1 MNKHSLQQFGALSL
15 LIGGLSLSACSNEEI
30 HMDDARVALQVTS
43 GIQTRAYDATW
54 EANDEIGIFG
64 FTQGDAPAQAYTN
77 VRYVTTGGNGR
88 FTPDG
93 TTIYLPTDGSS
104 LDFVA
109 YYPHTTD
116 LENGIYTVD
125 VENQSDQSTIDL
137 MAASK
142 LSANRSKNTVAFN
155 FEHKL
160 SKIVFNFTA
169 GVGMDESELAGMKV
183 QLTNQQ
189 TLATFNVTQPDGEVV
204 VGTNTP
210 ATLTLNTDADG
221 TSSEGIVLP
230 SANFDGMTLH
240 LELSD
245 GSSFFNWDLNNSQN
259 ADKFEAGKKY
269 VYDITVNRSGL
280 GVTATITDWTPGN
293 GENGEQGDAY

>member
-1 MNKHSLQQFGALSL
+1 MNKKTFSAVALATL
-15 LIGGLSLSACSNEEI
+15 LLTACQNDEET
-30 HMDDARVALQVTS
+30 MQTDARVALQVTS

-77 VRYVTTGGNGR
+77 VRYVTTGGDGA

-125 VENQSDQSTIDL
+125 VEDQSDLSTIDL
-137 MAASK
+137 MAAGMQT
-142 LSANRSKNTVAFN
+142 ANRINNTVTFN

-160 SKIVFNFTA
+160 SKIVLTFKP
-169 GVGMDESELAGMKV
+169 GDGMALSELTGMKV

-189 TLATFNVTQPDGEVV
+189 TLATFDVTQPDGEVV

-210 ATLTLNTDADG
+210 ATLTLNTTDDG
-221 TSSEGIVLP
+221 MSSEGIVLP
-230 SANFDGMTLH
+230 SANFDSMTLH
-240 LELSD
+240 LELED
-245 GSSFFNWDLNNSQN
+245 GGSFFNWDLNNSK

-269 VYDITVNRSGL
+269 VYDITVNKSRL
-280 GVTATITDWTPGN
+280 DVTATITDWTPGN
-293 GENGEQGDAY
+293 GENGEQGEAF

>member
-1 MNKHSLQQFGALSL
+1 MNKKTFSAVALATL
-15 LIGGLSLSACSNEEI
+15 LLTACQNDEET
-30 HMDDARVALQVTS
+30 MQTDARVALQVTS

-77 VRYVTTGGNGR
+77 VRYVTTGGDGA

-125 VENQSDQSTIDL
+125 VENQSDLSTIDL
-137 MAASK
+137 MAAGTQT
-142 LSANRSKNTVAFN
+142 ANRSKNTVAFN

-160 SKIVFNFTA
+160 SKIVLTFKP
-169 GVGMDESELAGMKV
+169 GDGMALSELTGMKV

-189 TLATFNVTQPDGEVV
+189 TLATFDMTQPDGEVV

-210 ATLTLNTDADG
+210 ATLTLNTTDDG
-221 TSSEGIVLP
+221 MSSEGIVLP
-230 SANFDGMTLH
+230 SANFDSMTLH
-240 LELSD
+240 LELED
-245 GSSFFNWDLNNSQN
+245 GGSFFNWDLNNSK

-269 VYDITVNRSGL
+269 VYDITVNKSRL
-280 GVTATITDWTPGN
+280 DVTATIEDWAPGN
-293 GENGEQGDAY
+293 GENGEQGEAF

>member
-1 MNKHSLQQFGALSL
+1 MNKKTFSTVALAAL
-15 LIGGLSLSACSNEEI
+15 LLTACQNDEET
-30 HMDDARVALQVTS
+30 MQTDARVALQVTS
-43 GIQTRAYDATW
+43 GIQTRAYNATW
-54 EANDEIGIFG
+54 EAGDDIGIFG
-64 FTQGDAPAQAYTN
+64 FTQGDASTEAYSN
-77 VRYVTTGGNGR
+77 VRYVTTGGNGT

-137 MAASK
+137 MAADTQT
-142 LSANRSKNTVAFN
+142 ADRIKNTVAFN

-160 SKIVFNFTA
+160 SKIVLTFKP
-169 GVGMDESELAGMKV
+169 GDGMALSELTGMKV

-189 TLATFNVTQPDGEVV
+189 PKATFDVTQPDGEVV

-245 GSSFFNWDLNNSQN
+245 GSSFFNWDLNNSK

-269 VYDITVNRSGL
+269 VYDITVNKSRL
-280 GVTATITDWTPGN
+280 DVTATIEDWAPGN
-293 GENGEQGDAY
+293 GENGEQGEAF

>member
-245 GSSFFNWDLNNSQN
+245 GSSFFNWDLNNSK

>member
-1 MNKHSLQQFGALSL
+1 MRATKIYPAVTLLALSL
-15 LIGGLSLSACSNEEI
+15 AACNNEEI
-30 HMDDARVALQVTS
+30 TPNPDTRVALQVTS
-43 GIQTRAYDATW
+43 GIQTRAYNTTW
-54 EANDEIGIFG
+54 EAGDDIGIFG
-64 FTQGDAPAQAYTN
+64 FTQGDASTEAYSN
-77 VRYVTTGGNGR
+77 VRYVTTGGDGA

-109 YYPHTTD
+109 YYPHATD
-116 LENGIYTVD
+116 LENGIYMVD
-125 VENQSDQSTIDL
+125 VEDQSDQSTIDL
-137 MAASK
+137 MAAGTQT
-142 LSANRSKNTVAFN
+142 ANRIKNTVTFN

-160 SKIVFNFTA
+160 SKIVLTFKP
-169 GVGMDESELAGMKV
+169 GDGMALSELTGMKV

-189 TLATFNVTQPDGEVV
+189 LKATFDVTQPDGEVV

-230 SANFDGMTLH
+230 SANFDGMTIH

-245 GSSFFNWDLNNSQN
+245 GGSFFNWDLNNSQN

-269 VYDITVNRSGL
+269 VYDITVNKTRL
-280 GVTATITDWTPGN
+280 DVTATITDWTPGN
-293 GENGEQGDAY
+293 GENGEQGNAY

>member
-1 MNKHSLQQFGALSL
+1 MNKKTFSAVALAAL
-15 LIGGLSLSACSNEEI
+15 LLTACQNDEET
-30 HMDDARVALQVTS
+30 MQTDTRVALQVTS
-43 GIQTRAYDATW
+43 GIQTRAYDDQW
-54 EANDEIGIFG
+54 EENDDIGIFG
-64 FTQGDAPAQAYTN
+64 FTQGDASTQAYSN
-77 VRYVTTGGNGR
+77 VRYVTTGGDGT

-125 VENQSDQSTIDL
+125 VEDQSDQSTIDL
-137 MAASK
+137 MAAGTQ
-142 LSANRSKNTVAFN
+142 TVDRTDPTVTFN

-160 SKIVFNFTA
+160 SKIVLTFKPGDGIA
-169 GVGMDESELAGMKV
+169 LSELAGMTV

-189 TLATFNVTQPDGEVV
+189 PKATFDVTQPDGEVV

-210 ATLTLNTDADG
+210 ATLTLNTTDDG
-221 TSSEGIVLP
+221 MSSEGIVLP

-240 LELSD
+240 LELAD
-245 GSSFFNWDLNNSQN
+245 GSSFFNWDLNPPPSRTGYLATARTANKGMPIKPISFNQL
-259 ADKFEAGKKY
+259 DKLTK
-269 VYDITVNRSGL
+269 ITIR
-280 GVTATITDWTPGN
+280 
-293 GENGEQGDAY
+293 

>member
-1 MNKHSLQQFGALSL
+1 MRATKIYPAVTLLALSL
-15 LIGGLSLSACSNEEI
+15 AACNNEEI
-30 HMDDARVALQVTS
+30 TPNPDTRVALQVTS
-43 GIQTRAYDATW
+43 GIQTRAYNTTW
-54 EANDEIGIFG
+54 EAGDDIGIFG
-64 FTQGDAPAQAYTN
+64 FMQGDASTQAYSN
-77 VRYVTTGGNGR
+77 VRYVTRSGDGA

-109 YYPHTTD
+109 YYPHATD

-125 VENQSDQSTIDL
+125 VEDQSDQSTIDL
-137 MAASK
+137 MAAGTQT
-142 LSANRSKNTVAFN
+142 ANRIKNTVTFN

-160 SKIVFNFTA
+160 SKIVLTFKP
-169 GVGMDESELAGMKV
+169 GDGMALSELTGMKV

-189 TLATFNVTQPDGEVV
+189 LKATFDVTQPDGEVV

-230 SANFDGMTLH
+230 SANFDGMTIH

-245 GSSFFNWDLNNSQN
+245 GGSFFNWDLNNSQN

-269 VYDITVNRSGL
+269 VYDITVNKTRL
-280 GVTATITDWTPGN
+280 DVTATITDWTPGN
-293 GENGEQGDAY
+293 GENGEQGNAY

>member
-1 MNKHSLQQFGALSL
+1 MNKKTFSAVALATL
-15 LIGGLSLSACSNEEI
+15 LLTACQNDEET
-30 HMDDARVALQVTS
+30 MQTDARVALQVTS

-77 VRYVTTGGNGR
+77 VRYVTTGGDGA

-125 VENQSDQSTIDL
+125 VENQSDLSTIDL
-137 MAASK
+137 MAAGTQT
-142 LSANRSKNTVAFN
+142 ADRSKNTVAFN

-160 SKIVFNFTA
+160 SKIVLTFKP
-169 GVGMDESELAGMKV
+169 GDGMALSELTGMKV

-189 TLATFNVTQPDGEVV
+189 TLATFDVTQPDGEVV

-210 ATLTLNTDADG
+210 ATLTLNTTDDG
-221 TSSEGIVLP
+221 MSSEGIVLP
-230 SANFDGMTLH
+230 SANFDSMTLH
-240 LELSD
+240 LELED
-245 GSSFFNWDLNNSQN
+245 GGSFFNWDLNNSK

-269 VYDITVNRSGL
+269 VYDITVNKSRL
-280 GVTATITDWTPGN
+280 DVTATIEDWAPGN
-293 GENGEQGDAY
+293 GENGEQGEAF

>member
-1 MNKHSLQQFGALSL
+1 MNKKATLSTLVLSVL
-15 LIGGLSLSACSNEEI
+15 LLTACQNDEET
-30 HMDDARVALQVTS
+30 MQTDARVALQVTS
-43 GIQTRAYDATW
+43 GIQTRAYDDQW
-54 EANDEIGIFG
+54 EKGDEIGIFG
-64 FTQGDAPAQAYTN
+64 FTQGDAPTQAHTN
-77 VRYVTTGGNGR
+77 VRYVTTGGNGT

-125 VENQSDQSTIDL
+125 VEAQSDLSTIDL
-137 MAASK
+137 MAAGTQT
-142 LSANRSKNTVAFN
+142 ADRSKNTVAFN

-189 TLATFNVTQPDGEVV
+189 TLATFNVTQPNGEVV

-221 TSSEGIVLP
+221 MSSEGIVLP

-240 LELSD
+240 LELAD
-245 GSSFFNWDLNNSQN
+245 ESSFFNWDLNKSQN

-280 GVTATITDWTPGN
+280 GVTATITDWTLGN

>member
-1 MNKHSLQQFGALSL
+1 MNKKTFSAVALAAL
-15 LIGGLSLSACSNEEI
+15 LLTACQNDEET
-30 HMDDARVALQVTS
+30 MQTDARVALQVTS
-43 GIQTRAYDATW
+43 GIQTRAYDDQW
-54 EANDEIGIFG
+54 EKGDEIGIFG
-64 FTQGDAPAQAYTN
+64 FTQGDAPTQAHTN
-77 VRYVTTGGNGR
+77 VRYVTTGGNGT

-125 VENQSDQSTIDL
+125 VENQSDQSAIDL
-137 MAASK
+137 MAADTQT
-142 LSANRSKNTVAFN
+142 ADRINNTVAFN
-155 FEHKL
+155 FGHKL
-160 SKIVFNFTA
+160 SKIVLTFKP
-169 GVGMDESELAGMKV
+169 GDGMALSELAGMKV

-189 TLATFNVTQPDGEVV
+189 PKATFDVTQPDGEVV

-245 GSSFFNWDLNNSQN
+245 GSSFFNWDLNNSK

-293 GENGEQGDAY
+293 GENGEQGEAF

>member
-1 MNKHSLQQFGALSL
+1 MRTTKIYPAAALLALSL
-15 LIGGLSLSACSNEEI
+15 AACNNEEI
-30 HMDDARVALQVTS
+30 TPNPDTRVALQVTS
-43 GIQTRAYDATW
+43 GIQTRAYDDQW
-54 EANDEIGIFG
+54 EKGDEIGI
-64 FTQGDAPAQAYTN
+64 
-77 VRYVTTGGNGR
+77 
-88 FTPDG
+88 
-93 TTIYLPTDGSS
+93 L
-104 LDFVA
+104 A

-125 VENQSDQSTIDL
+125 VEDQSDLSTIDL
-137 MAASK
+137 MAAGMQT
-142 LSANRSKNTVAFN
+142 ANRINNTVTFN

-160 SKIVFNFTA
+160 SKIVLTFKP
-169 GVGMDESELAGMKV
+169 GDGMALSELTGMKV

-189 TLATFNVTQPDGEVV
+189 TLATFDVTDVTQPDGEVV

-240 LELSD
+240 LELAD
-245 GSSFFNWDLNNSQN
+245 GSSFFNWDLNKSQN

-269 VYDITVNRSGL
+269 VYDITVNRSRL
-280 GVTATITDWTPGN
+280 DVTATIEDWAPGN
-293 GENGEQGDAY
+293 GENGEQGEAF

>member
-43 GIQTRAYDATW
+43 GIQTRAYDDQW
-54 EANDEIGIFG
+54 EEKDDIGIFG

-77 VRYVTTGGNGR
+77 VRYVTTGGDGA

-160 SKIVFNFTA
+160 SKIVLTFKP
-169 GVGMDESELAGMKV
+169 GDGMALSELAGMTV

-189 TLATFNVTQPDGEVV
+189 PKALFDVTQPDGEVV
-204 VGTNTP
+204 VGTDSP
-210 ATLTLNTDADG
+210 IDITLLTDADG

-259 ADKFEAGKKY
+259 ANKFEAGKKY

-293 GENGEQGDAY
+293 GENGEQGDAF